1 MLVNFHLKGTT
12 LTFFS
17 QFVPKKKLGF
27 EIRKANVET
36 RTSIFE
42 IPPVSIFRQNKQI
55 RRFGPTFSQ
64 PCILGSKIKKSKSG
78 FGISIVKILYVP
90 IFRNRGQL

>member
-1 MLVNFHLKGTT
+1 MFVNFHLKGTT
-12 LTFFS
+12 LTFFPE
-17 QFVPKKKLGF
+17 VDPKKKSGF
-27 EIRKANVET
+27 EIQKANVEI

-64 PCILGSKIKKSKSG
+64 
-78 FGISIVKILYVP
+78 
-90 IFRNRGQL
+90 Q